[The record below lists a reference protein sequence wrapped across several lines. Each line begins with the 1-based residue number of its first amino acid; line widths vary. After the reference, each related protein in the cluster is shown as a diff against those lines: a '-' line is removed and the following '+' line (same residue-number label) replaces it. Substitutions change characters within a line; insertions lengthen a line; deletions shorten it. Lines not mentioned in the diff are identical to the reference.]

1 MNKNNEK
8 TSDPLKI
15 AAGAF
20 NGLLGILEAKIK
32 FIRSILGNRV

>member
-1 MNKNNEK
+1 MNKNNE
-8 TSDPLKI
+8 TPDPLKI